1 MFIIRGAYH
10 LWPMRVGFRNDYC
23 ARCGA
28 QRRSVAVRTF
38 DIGHILWIP
47 FIPVGFWRH
56 WQCCECGYEPHR
68 TPKLRRRLL
77 WRGLY
82 VLIVLSIV
90 FWIVPA
96 DSDFAVGAWICRIGA
111 PLMAMVFAVQLLR
124 LFRRPSLRQG
134 LAEVEPAADTIC
146 PFCSTPLVTGFGTR
160 WSCPACG
167 VVRY

>member
-1 MFIIRGAYH
+1 MFTFRGAYH
-10 LWPMRVGFRNDYC
+10 LWPKRVGFRNDYC
-23 ARCGA
+23 LRCRD

-47 FIPVGFWRH
+47 LIPVGFWRH
-56 WQCCECGYEPHR
+56 WRCCECGYEPH
-68 TPKLRRRLL
+68 TSPKMRRRLL
-77 WRGLY
+77 WRGFY
-82 VLIVLSIV
+82 ILIVLSIV

-96 DSDFAVGAWICRIGA
+96 DSDFAVGAWICRIGG
-111 PLMAMVFAVQLLR
+111 PLMAMVFGVQLLR

-134 LAEVEPAADTIC
+134 LAKVEPAADTVC